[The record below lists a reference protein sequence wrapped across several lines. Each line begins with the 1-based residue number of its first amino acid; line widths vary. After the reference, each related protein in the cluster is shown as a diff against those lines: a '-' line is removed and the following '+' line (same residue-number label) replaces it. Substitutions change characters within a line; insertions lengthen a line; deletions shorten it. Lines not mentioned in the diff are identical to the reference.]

1 MKVLIVNTSYDAGGA
16 AVAARRL
23 MEALRQNDAEASM
36 LVRDGE
42 AGDKVHVLPCRWLA
56 RWHFLWERLVL
67 LTRLGFRRKHL
78 FDIDAGISG
87 TDITRLRVFR
97 KADVIHLHWVNQ
109 GMLSLSD
116 LRKIIRS
123 GKPVVWTMHDAWPST
138 AICHLT
144 LGCRQF
150 TSQCR
155 QCKYLSSHT
164 PDPSPEGRGAA
175 AAKASPSGGGWW
187 GLASPSGGDLVGA
200 GRSAW
205 LAKVWKRKQRLI
217 QEGDISFVACS
228 RWLESEAKASA
239 LLRGQHIVSIPN
251 CIDTRVFCPGDRQEA
266 RRQEGLPE
274 DCRLVLFVC
283 QRVTNAYKGMDYL
296 IEACRRLSD
305 EHPEMKDEVSVV
317 LLGSHADEVA
327 SQLPFPA
334 IAVGYVNDEQRMA
347 RLYRSA
353 EVFVLPSL
361 SENLPNTIMEAMACG
376 VPCLGFRVGGIPEEI
391 DHQRTGY
398 VARYRDTDDLAHG
411 LRWLLYEADGKSL
424 AKECVRKVEQCY
436 SQAAV
441 AVKYTEVYQH
451 AMAHKHFRFL

>member
-23 MEALRQNDAEASM
+23 MEALRQNGAEASM
-36 LVRDGE
+36 LVRDGD
-42 AGDKVHVLPCRWLA
+42 AGDKVLVLPCRWLA

-67 LTRLGFRRKHL
+67 LVRLGFRRKHL

-97 KADVIHLHWVNQ
+97 EADVIHLHWVNQ
-109 GMLSLSD
+109 GMLSFSD

-123 GKPVVWTMHDAWPST
+123 GKPVVWSMHDAWPST

-155 QCKYLSSHT
+155 QCQYLAPTPNPSHR
-164 PDPSPEGRGAA
+164 RG
-175 AAKASPSGGGWW
+175 GEDG
-187 GLASPSGGDLVGA
+187 
-200 GRSAW
+200 SAW

-251 CIDTRVFCPGDRQEA
+251 CIDTRVFCPGDRLEA
-266 RRQEGLPE
+266 RREENLPE
-274 DCRLVLFVC
+274 DRRLVLFVC

-296 IEACRRLSD
+296 IEACRRLAE
-305 EHPEMKDEVSVV
+305 EHPEMKDEVSVL

-327 SQLPFPA
+327 SQLPFPT

-353 EVFVLPSL
+353 DVFVLPSL

-398 VARYRDTDDLAHG
+398 VARYRDAEDLAHG
-411 LRWLLYEADGKSL
+411 LHWLLYEADGKAL

>member
-23 MEALRQNDAEASM
+23 MEALTQNGAEASM

-42 AGDKVHVLPCRWLA
+42 VTNNSRVCVLPWRWLTQ
-56 RWHFLWERLVL
+56 WHFLWERLVIFAK
-67 LTRLGFRRKHL
+67 LGFRSKNL
-78 FDIDAGISG
+78 FAVDAAISG
-87 TDITRLRVFR
+87 TDITRLREFR
-97 KADVIHLHWVNQ
+97 EADVIHLHWVNQ
-109 GMLSLSD
+109 GMLSFAD

-138 AICHLT
+138 ALCHLT

-155 QCKYLSSHT
+155 QCKYQA
-164 PDPSPEGRGAA
+164 P
-175 AAKASPSGGGWW
+175 
-187 GLASPSGGDLVGA
+187 
-200 GRSAW
+200 SAW
-205 LAKVWKRKQRLI
+205 LTKVWRRKQRLI

-251 CIDTRVFCPGDRQEA
+251 CIDTRLFCPGDQQEA
-266 RRQEGLPE
+266 RREEGLPT

-283 QRVTNAYKGMDYL
+283 QRVTNAYKGMNYL
-296 IEACRRLSD
+296 IEACRQLAD
-305 EHPEMKDEVSVV
+305 EHPEMKDEVKVV

-327 SQLPFPA
+327 SELPFPA

-353 EVFVLPSL
+353 DVFVLPSL

-398 VARYRDTDDLAHG
+398 VARYRDAADLAHG
-411 LRWLLYEADGKSL
+411 LRWLLYEADSKSL
-424 AKECVRKVEQCY
+424 AKECVRKVKQCY

-441 AVKYTEVYQH
+441 AVQYTEIYQQ
-451 AMAHKHFRFL
+451 AMAHKHFRL

>member
-1 MKVLIVNTSYDAGGA
+1 MKVLIVNTSYDVGGA

-23 MEALRQNDAEASM
+23 MEALNQNGAEASM
-36 LVRDGE
+36 LVRDWERGRPRPHMDGE
-42 AGDKVHVLPCRWLA
+42 AGDKVHVLPQRWLA
-56 RWHFLWERLVL
+56 RWHFLWERLVIFA
-67 LTRLGFRRKHL
+67 RLGFRSKNL
-78 FDIDAGISG
+78 FAIDAAISG
-87 TDITRLRVFR
+87 TSITRLREFR
-97 KADVIHLHWVNQ
+97 EADVIHLHWVNQ
-109 GMLSLSD
+109 GMLSFSD

-155 QCKYLSSHT
+155 QCKYLSSIDQT
-164 PDPSPEGRGAA
+164 TKQPNDQTT
-175 AAKASPSGGGWW
+175 K
-187 GLASPSGGDLVGA
+187 
-200 GRSAW
+200 W
-205 LAKVWKRKQRLI
+205 LTKVWKRKQRLI

-251 CIDTRVFCPGDRQEA
+251 CIDTRIFCPGDQLEA
-266 RRQEGLPE
+266 RREEGLPT
-274 DCRLVLFVC
+274 DRRLVLFVC

-296 IEACRRLSD
+296 IKACRQLAN
-305 EHPEMKDEVSVV
+305 EHPEMKEEVSVV

-327 SQLPFPA
+327 SELPFPA
-334 IAVGYVNDEQRMA
+334 IAVGYVNDEKRMA

-353 EVFVLPSL
+353 DVFVLPSL

-398 VARYRDTDDLAHG
+398 VARYRDTADLARG
-411 LRWLLYEADGKSL
+411 LRWLLYEADSKSI
-424 AKECVRKVEQCY
+424 ANECVRKVKQCY

-441 AVKYTEVYQH
+441 AVQYTEVYQQ
-451 AMAHKHFRFL
+451 AMAHKHFRL